1 MVTTVPAASSATLHT
16 ASVSAPPSIS
26 TAGTDATTET
36 GPSDTAG
43 AVGACDRPQ
52 RDSARRQ
59 GRAALASDRPRRC
72 EKPPPNLGS
81 AIFPQDRAVGHD
93 RLVDRPHCRFPEA
106 EARGGVVIPPLIS
119 RVLLR
124 AQCNLT
130 ASIIGSKRLSVS
142 MTSAGWMGRVRGV
155 MIKIAAGAV
164 ILCSIGFG
172 LGVGLTKL
180 ADQRPA
186 RDASAPSLM
195 RHSSQMQAPEG
206 QSPTAR

>member
-1 MVTTVPAASSATLHT
+1 MVTTVPAESSATLHT
-16 ASVSAPPSIS
+16 ASVSASPSIS
-26 TAGTDATTET
+26 TAGSGCHHRN
-36 GPSDTAG
+36 GPERHRG
-43 AVGACDRPQ
+43 RCGCDRPQ

-81 AIFPQDRAVGHD
+81 AISPQDRAVGYD
-93 RLVDRPHCRFPEA
+93 RLVDRPHRRFPEA
-106 EARGGVVIPPLIS
+106 EARGGFVIPSLIS

-155 MIKIAAGAV
+155 MIKIAAGAA